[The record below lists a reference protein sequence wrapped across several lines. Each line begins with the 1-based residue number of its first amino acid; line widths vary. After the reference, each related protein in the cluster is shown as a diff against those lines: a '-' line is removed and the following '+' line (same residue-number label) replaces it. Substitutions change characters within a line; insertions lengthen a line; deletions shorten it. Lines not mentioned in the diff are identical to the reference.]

1 MTSVRCCAVQL
12 VAAPGVAEG
21 RCSRICTSS
30 GCARERRMPLPAA
43 VGMAEAEKRAPMFR
57 PTVFGGRCGR
67 PAFNSSKSNKQFIA
81 IAVSM
86 APARVY

>member
-1 MTSVRCCAVQL
+1 
-12 VAAPGVAEG
+12 
-21 RCSRICTSS
+21 
-30 GCARERRMPLPAA
+30 MPLPAA